1 MLSDSSPTIGSSNNQ
16 SSDDNN
22 HTYSLPP
29 FANDENK
36 ALSRKIKTKETNLN
50 SLNSVFDDNAA
61 RADTMRAHMKNVQ
74 QEYVHT
80 QALYEAKSRQIE
92 TEDHF
97 KLLAEREAGRLENEI
112 TKKEDDGQKI
122 QDNLTVVQAGIYKT
136 SEQIENLR
144 AELKFSKEELEEWAR
159 VQTEKEDDTHALLK
173 YSKEDSAKIKQL
185 GLTMEKLMHDVQKKK
200 AALNAEVTE
209 TQVSQIELDK
219 TTNEFKR
226 LHQERQSLI
235 NQWENAIQ
243 AMNKRDVEIQ
253 DSQAFFVEQK
263 ERIRLLSS
271 EIDEK
276 QGLSANNNS
285 P

>member
-1 MLSDSSPTIGSSNNQ
+1 
-16 SSDDNN
+16 
-22 HTYSLPP
+22 
-29 FANDENK
+29 
-36 ALSRKIKTKETNLN
+36 
-50 SLNSVFDDNAA
+50 
-61 RADTMRAHMKNVQ
+61 
-74 QEYVHT
+74 
-80 QALYEAKSRQIE
+80 
-92 TEDHF
+92 
-97 KLLAEREAGRLENEI
+97 
-112 TKKEDDGQKI
+112 
-122 QDNLTVVQAGIYKT
+122 LTVVQAGIYKT

-200 AALNAEVTE
+200 AALNSEVTE

-235 NQWENAIQ
+235 DQWENAIQ
-243 AMNKRDVEIQ
+243 AMNKRDIEIQ
-253 DSQAFFVEQK
+253 DSQSYFIEQK

-276 QGLSANNNS
+276 QAFLDQQTDANEKNETRINDYDRRVSKARIEHSEAIESLSTFQDEVDLIRSTLSKTATELVNKRAEIVNLKS
-285 P
+285 GRVEKQKRLEKEKISKADAKAQLAKVGDATMSMEAKAQAVSDVGIYGVASKLVADGRDQE

>member
-1 MLSDSSPTIGSSNNQ
+1 MLSDTSATPNT
-16 SSDDNN
+16 DDNS

-36 ALSRKIKTKETNLN
+36 QLSRLIRQKETNLN

-122 QDNLTVVQAGIYKT
+122 QD
-136 SEQIENLR
+136 
-144 AELKFSKEELEEWAR
+144 
-159 VQTEKEDDTHALLK
+159 
-173 YSKEDSAKIKQL
+173 
-185 GLTMEKLMHDVQKKK
+185 
-200 AALNAEVTE
+200 
-209 TQVSQIELDK
+209 QVWLCDC
-219 TTNEFKR
+219 
-226 LHQERQSLI
+226 
-235 NQWENAIQ
+235 
-243 AMNKRDVEIQ
+243 
-253 DSQAFFVEQK
+253 
-263 ERIRLLSS
+263 
-271 EIDEK
+271 
-276 QGLSANNNS
+276 
-285 P
+285 